1 MQVTKMS
8 SLGNEILILDLLTKK
23 GSISSQEVKKISLEG
38 ITSFDQLI
46 TIEPPRDPDNHIRSS
61 IYNRDGSQAEN
72 CMNGSRCVAK
82 YVTSMG
88 LISSESFIIETIGGN
103 WKMQTLPDDIFS
115 TEIPCPSFEPKDL
128 PFLSSL
134 LNKYSLEK
142 GENTLEIGIA
152 SLGNPHIIS
161 FMSDINS
168 FPLGEWGESL
178 KNNPKF
184 PEGVNLGVCSILT
197 KKEIDLRVFERGVGE
212 TLGCGSGACAAVAIG
227 NNQGLLD
234 PEVIVNFKTGSLKIE
249 YKNKICLKA
258 SGNAIFHDEYEV

>member
-1 MQVTKMS
+1 MRSDERHIFLYKQEPS
-8 SLGNEILILDLLTKK
+8 AQIREDILAPEIECRELP
-23 GSISSQEVKKISLEG
+23 Q
-38 ITSFDQLI
+38 FDH
-46 TIEPPRDPDNHIRSS
+46 R
-61 IYNRDGSQAEN
+61 
-72 CMNGSRCVAK
+72 
-82 YVTSMG
+82 
-88 LISSESFIIETIGGN
+88 
-103 WKMQTLPDDIFS
+103 IFYLV
-115 TEIPCPSFEPKDL
+115 ELVD
-128 PFLSSL
+128 
-134 LNKYSLEK
+134 
-142 GENTLEIGIA
+142 IA

-184 PEGVNLGVCSILT
+184 PEGVNLGVSSILT

-249 YKNKICLKA
+249 YKNKIYLKA
-258 SGNAIFHDEYEV
+258 SGNAVFHDEYEV

>member
-8 SLGNEILILDLLTKK
+8 SLGNEILILNLLTEER
-23 GSISSQEVKKISLEG
+23 SISSEEVQQFHLKN
-38 ITSFDQLI
+38 ITTFDQLI
-46 TIEPPRDPDNHIRSS
+46 TIEPPQNSNNHLKSTIF
-61 IYNRDGSQAEN
+61 NKDGSIADN
-72 CMNGSRCVAK
+72 CINGSRCVAK

-128 PFLSSL
+128 PFLSGL

-184 PEGVNLGVCSILT
+184 PEGVNLGVSSILT

-249 YKNKICLKA
+249 YKNKIYLKA